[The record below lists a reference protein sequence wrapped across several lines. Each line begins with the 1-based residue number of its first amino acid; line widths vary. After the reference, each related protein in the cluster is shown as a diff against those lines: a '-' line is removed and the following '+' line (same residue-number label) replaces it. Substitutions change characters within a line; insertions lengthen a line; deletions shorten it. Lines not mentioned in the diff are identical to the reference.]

1 MAPPPTPYPPVTL
14 MARSTILALIVSVLL
29 TRAAATA
36 QAGLVTLAASGTVSS
51 NSSGDATIPV
61 GALWSFELTYDTAAP
76 DLDFEVT
83 TSPDPTFGRFNNT
96 KTPPALVAFHYKAGS
111 YEVLLDDPTDFSAFS
126 ELLIT
131 FTVVHALDVN
141 ISSPAFPPLAGG
153 PVSFHA
159 DFNAFSAAPIFTSDG
174 LPTNTALSPAS
185 FDQSTITLL
194 PPTGVIS
201 GSTLA
206 TLSLTA
212 VPEPPT
218 AALLFAGLL
227 FPLAA
232 SRRAPSSLALP

>member
-1 MAPPPTPYPPVTL
+1 MALSP
-14 MARSTILALIVSVLL
+14 RSATLALFVSALL
-29 TRAAATA
+29 THAAAPA
-36 QAGLVTLAASGTVSS
+36 QAGLFTLAASGAITA

-61 GALWSFELTYDTAAP
+61 GTPWSFELTYDTTAP

-83 TSPDPTFGRFNNT
+83 TSPDPTYGRFKNT
-96 KTPPALVAFHYKAGS
+96 QTPPALVSFHYKAGS

-126 ELLIT
+126 DLLIT

-153 PVSFHA
+153 PVAFHA

-174 LPTNTALSPAS
+174 LPTNAALSPAS
-185 FDQSTITLL
+185 FDQSSVTLL
-194 PPTGVIS
+194 PPAGVIS

-206 TLSLTA
+206 ALSLTA

-218 AALLFAGLL
+218 AALQI
-227 FPLAA
+227 
-232 SRRAPSSLALP
+232 LALLALLAGGLGCCPRLPR